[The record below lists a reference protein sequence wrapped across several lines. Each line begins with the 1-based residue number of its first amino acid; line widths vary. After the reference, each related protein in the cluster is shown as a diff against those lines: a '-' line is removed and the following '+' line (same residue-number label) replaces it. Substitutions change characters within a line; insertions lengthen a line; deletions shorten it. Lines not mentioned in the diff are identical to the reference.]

1 MFTTD
6 FLSPAMLFIALLGKF
21 EFFSL
26 EMPDVWCDEGAIL
39 TTTEQMGEEWGER
52 FESRLGRSFRS
63 LLLGSLCALPYPII
77 SLLAV
82 ISWFWSVPLYMSV
95 EYIWNSFREAD
106 GQLCDG
112 ERRTEGAV
120 FQ

>member
-1 MFTTD
+1 
-6 FLSPAMLFIALLGKF
+6 
-21 EFFSL
+21 
-26 EMPDVWCDEGAIL
+26 
-39 TTTEQMGEEWGER
+39 
-52 FESRLGRSFRS
+52 
-63 LLLGSLCALPYPII
+63 
-77 SLLAV
+77 
-82 ISWFWSVPLYMSV
+82 MSV